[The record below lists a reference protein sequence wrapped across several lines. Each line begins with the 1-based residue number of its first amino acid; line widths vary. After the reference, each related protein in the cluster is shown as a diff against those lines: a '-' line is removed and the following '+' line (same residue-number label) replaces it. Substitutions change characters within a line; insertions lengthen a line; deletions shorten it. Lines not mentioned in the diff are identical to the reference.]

1 MTNISNYDKLTIG
14 NLLLREPAAVIY
26 NESITKSIA
35 AVSAIWEV
43 KQVKKIYV
51 SDFRMIDEEIEDFF
65 MVKSFAIKIGANK
78 KQYLDVVLGDKT
90 GDVSGKK
97 WDITEQEILS
107 LEGIKD
113 GDIIKIRAAITE
125 WNGMKQLK
133 VLKLRKPIESEHL
146 DLVDFVKAAPE
157 MAADMLVYIRNCV
170 AEIKDEEFKMI
181 CTRLLDDNE
190 IKLMYYPAASKN
202 HHAEMAGLLYHVK
215 RMLELAKKVCE
226 VYGNLNKDL
235 LITGVIMHDI
245 EKLNEMDA
253 NEQGIVSSYTF
264 EGQLLGHLIQGVK
277 IIDRL
282 ALELSISN
290 EKAIMLEH
298 MMISHH
304 YEPEY
309 GSPKKPLFPEAE
321 ILHYLDMID
330 AKIYDMEE
338 ALLQTEP
345 GEFSDRVWTMDNR
358 RLYKPAG
365 F

>member
-1 MTNISNYDKLTIG
+1 M
-14 NLLLREPAAVIY
+14 
-26 NESITKSIA
+26 
-35 AVSAIWEV
+35 
-43 KQVKKIYV
+43 KKIFV
-51 SDFRMIDEEIEDFF
+51 TDFRMIDEEIEDFF
-65 MVKSFAIKIGANK
+65 MVKSFAIKVGANK

-97 WDITEQEILS
+97 WDITEPEIQS
-107 LEGIKD
+107 FQDIKD
-113 GDIIKIRAAITE
+113 GDFIKIRAAITE

-133 VLKLRKPIESEHL
+133 LIKLRKPLATEIL
-146 DLVDFVKAAPE
+146 DIVDFVKAAPE
-157 MAADMLVYIRNCV
+157 PAAEMMAYIRGCV
-170 AEIKDEEFKMI
+170 KDMKDKDFQMV
-181 CTRLLDDNE
+181 CTRLLDDNAV
-190 IKLMYYPAASKN
+190 KLMYYPAAAKN

-215 RMLELAKKVCE
+215 RMLEVAQKVCQ
-226 VYGNLNKDL
+226 VYGNLNRDL
-235 LITGVIMHDI
+235 LMTGVIMHDI

-282 ALELSISN
+282 ALELGISD

-304 YEPEY
+304 YEAEY

-338 ALLQTEP
+338 ALLPTEP
-345 GEFSDRVWTMDNR
+345 GEFSDRVYTMDNR
-358 RLYKPAG
+358 RLYKPSG

>member
-1 MTNISNYDKLTIG
+1 
-14 NLLLREPAAVIY
+14 
-26 NESITKSIA
+26 
-35 AVSAIWEV
+35 
-43 KQVKKIYV
+43 
-51 SDFRMIDEEIEDFF
+51 MIDEEIEDFF
-65 MVKSFAIKIGANK
+65 MVKSFAIKVGANK

-90 GDVSGKK
+90 GDVTGKK
-97 WDITEQEILS
+97 WDITEPEIQS
-107 LEGIKD
+107 FEGIKD

-133 VLKLRKPIESEHL
+133 VIKLRKPLATEVL

-157 MAADMLVYIRNCV
+157 PAAEMMAYIRDCV
-170 AEIKDEEFKMI
+170 EKMKDKDFQMV
-181 CTRLLDDNE
+181 CTRLLDDNAV
-190 IKLMYYPAASKN
+190 KLMYYPAASKN

-215 RMLELAKKVCE
+215 RMLEVAQKVCQ
-226 VYGNLNKDL
+226 VYGNLNRDL
-235 LITGVIMHDI
+235 LMTGVIMHDI

-277 IIDRL
+277 VIDRL
-282 ALELSISN
+282 ALELGISD

-304 YEPEY
+304 YEAEY

-338 ALLQTEP
+338 ALLPTEP
-345 GEFSDRVWTMDNR
+345 GEFSERIWTMDNR
-358 RLYKPAG
+358 RLYKPSG